1 MAPLF
6 LTEVTKG
13 KPMRLSKRQLKQ
25 IVREEYTRLKRQ
37 GLITE
42 YGTGAEFDHLRS
54 EKDNLTDED
63 MAEIANRFCTFLRQQ
78 EFPYATIVDA
88 YHNTD
93 DGTFSPTSE
102 TISVRVNVRTN
113 TWKQVRIV
121 DEDWYG
127 RRRVRYSDQPVYFLE
142 HGFRGFNLSKL
153 FAGTKYLQYMKPHLR
168 HGQVGGDIGR
178 YTFTMLLFWPKYDEV
193 EERKLIY
200 QELKEWLGANENKSF
215 DRDDFGLPP
224 IKQEYK

>member
-1 MAPLF
+1 
-6 LTEVTKG
+6 
-13 KPMRLSKRQLKQ
+13 MRLTNRQLKR
-25 IVREEYTRLKRQ
+25 IIREAILV
-37 GLITE
+37 E
-42 YGTGAEFDHLRS
+42 YGVGPEFDHLRS
-54 EKDNLTDED
+54 DKDNLTDQD
-63 MAEIANRFCTFLRQQ
+63 MEAIANRFCDFLERQ

-113 TWKQVRIV
+113 TWKRVRV
-121 DEDWYG
+121 EDEDWYG

-178 YTFTMLLFWPKYDEV
+178 YTFTMLLFWPKWHET
-193 EERKLIY
+193 EKRKLVY
-200 QELKEWLGANENKSF
+200 QELKEWLDANENKSF
-215 DRDDFGLPP
+215 SRDDFGFPP
-224 IKQEYK
+224 IKEEYLK